1 MKHYQMTIGER
12 STISWGAV
20 HSSERV
26 REEAVT
32 TSINLLVSTLMI
44 YSKTLTSL
52 DTIIICII
60 KDISRGTFRPMK
72 KHAAGTGCTF
82 KPMKKH
88 AAGTGCTFKPMK
100 KHAAGTECTFSTLSV
115 VTYSMIWRGCSLLMN
130 TRLGLKA
137 RFTDPPGSTVGLSHS
152 AGATWLQH
160 TQTALELMRMW
171 KCLLEV
177 LTETVI

>member
-20 HSSERV
+20 HSPESV

-44 YSKTLTSL
+44 YSKALTSL
-52 DTIIICII
+52 DTILICII
-60 KDISRGTFRPMK
+60 KDISRG
-72 KHAAGTGCTF
+72 TF

-88 AAGTGCTFKPMK
+88 AAGTG
-100 KHAAGTECTFSTLSV
+100 CTFSTLSV
-115 VTYSMIWRGCSLLMN
+115 VTYSMIWRGCSLLVD

-177 LTETVI
+177 LTETVM